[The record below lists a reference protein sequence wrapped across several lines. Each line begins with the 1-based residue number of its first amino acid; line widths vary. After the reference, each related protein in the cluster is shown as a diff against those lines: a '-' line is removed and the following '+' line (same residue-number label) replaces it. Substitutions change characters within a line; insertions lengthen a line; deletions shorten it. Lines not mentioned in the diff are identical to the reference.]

1 MGIIVSKAIKL
12 TLAQWD
18 DIQNS
23 MKSDPRIPKSS
34 LLIRDKMKRHLG
46 FTVREHREF
55 VAKMDGGYY
64 GTQIHLDFYNESKRT
79 MFLLRYSDFINAQKE
94 TTY

>member
-79 MFLLRYSDFINAQKE
+79 MFLLRYSDFINA
-94 TTY
+94 